1 MKASDYL
8 KPEELRAFAAR
19 SDAMGAGLV
28 LCNWLWVALIFA
40 LVATWTHP
48 LSIVLAILALG
59 GRLLGLSV
67 LMHEAGHNSLFRTR
81 VLNQIVGQ
89 WLAAYP
95 VLGDCKA
102 YGASHR
108 EHHRLAGTRDDPD
121 LPNYEHYPIA
131 AASFRRKLWRDLS
144 GQTGLK
150 MLAGAFRGSGNR
162 IMMREGE
169 ASGSV
174 SRGLIANAVLLSIL
188 WALGEPWLYLLWVA
202 AYLTTY
208 PLVARIR
215 QVAEHGNVPGLYTPD
230 PRANTRTTRANVLER
245 FLLCPNAVNYH
256 IEHHLM
262 PSVPAW
268 KLRRLHKLLCARGFY
283 EQYPLAVAEGYWD
296 VLKRAVPELDRANLS
311 AV

>member
-28 LCNWLWVALIFA
+28 LCNWLWIALIFA

-81 VLNQIVGQ
+81 VLNRIVGQ

-95 VLGDCKA
+95 VLGDCNA

-150 MLAGAFRGSGNR
+150 MLAGAFRGTGNR

-169 ASGSV
+169 ATGSV

-202 AYLTTY
+202 AYPHHLSPRRADSPGGGTRQCAGFVYIGPARQY
-208 PLVARIR
+208 PHHARQR
-215 QVAEHGNVPGLYTPD
+215 SGTVFTVSERGELPHRAPSDAQCAGLEAAP
-230 PRANTRTTRANVLER
+230 PAQAAVRSR
-245 FLLCPNAVNYH
+245 FLRTA
-256 IEHHLM
+256 
-262 PSVPAW
+262 PARRC
-268 KLRRLHKLLCARGFY
+268 RRLLGCAQAG
-283 EQYPLAVAEGYWD
+283 
-296 VLKRAVPELDRANLS
+296 RAGTRS
-311 AV
+311 R

>member
-8 KPEELRAFAAR
+8 SREERRDFATR
-19 SDAMGAGLV
+19 SDVMGAWLV
-28 LCNWLWVALIFA
+28 LRNWLWIALIFA

-48 LSIVLAILALG
+48 LTIALGIVMLG

-67 LMHEAGHNSLFRTR
+67 LMHEAGHNSLFRTPS
-81 VLNQIVGQ
+81 LNQSVGQ

-95 VLGDCKA
+95 VLGDCNA

-121 LPNYEHYPIA
+121 LPNYARYPVT

-150 MLAGAFRGSGNR
+150 MLAGAFNGAGNR
-162 IMMREGE
+162 IMMRAGE
-169 ASGSV
+169 RTGSV
-174 SRGLIANAVLLSIL
+174 NRGLIANAALLSVL
-188 WALGEPWLYLLWVA
+188 WALGQPGLYLLWVA

-215 QVAEHGNVPGLYTPD
+215 QIAEHGNVPGLYTPD
-230 PRANTRTTRANVLER
+230 PRANTRTTRANALER
-245 FLLCPNAVNYH
+245 FLLCPNDVNYH

-262 PSVPAW
+262 PRVPAW
-268 KLRRLHKLLCARGFY
+268 KLRRLHELLCARGFY
-283 EQYPLAVAEGYWD
+283 DDYPHAVAEGYWD
-296 VLKRAVPELDRANLS
+296 VLKRAVPELDRGNPA
-311 AV
+311 AA